1 METPGPHTVADEHGA
16 GNRGYSVRKGVARES
31 LPNQIALLRR
41 GDEAAIYFKLY
52 HPLFLR
58 NVMPYPSL
66 EFIGKLDEKGEPS
79 FPLGDRLR
87 GTSSFGSF
95 ARGVVGG

>member
-1 METPGPHTVADEHGA
+1 
-16 GNRGYSVRKGVARES
+16 VRKGVAREG

-41 GDEAAIYFKLY
+41 GDDAAIYFKLAV

-58 NVMPYPSL
+58 DVMPYPIL
-66 EFIGKLDEKGEPS
+66 ELIGKLDEKSEPY
-79 FPLGDRLR
+79 FPLGGRLR

-95 ARGVVGG
+95 ARGVVDG

>member
-1 METPGPHTVADEHGA
+1 M
-16 GNRGYSVRKGVARES
+16 RKGVAREG

-41 GDEAAIYFKLY
+41 RDEAPIYFKLY
-52 HPLFLR
+52 HPPLLR
-58 NVMPYPSL
+58 DVMPYPIL
-66 EFIGKLDEKGEPS
+66 GFIGKLDEKGEPS
-79 FPLGDRLR
+79 FPLGGRLR